1 MPEQSENLIS
11 YKEAAELI
19 GVAEITVRKWTST
32 RFIPHYKLGKSVRF
46 SKTELM
52 EWVRS
57 KHVDPVPRAGR
68 R

>member
-11 YKEAAELI
+11 FKEAADLL
-19 GVAEITVRKWTST
+19 GVAPITIRKWTSDKL
-32 RFIPHYKLGKSVRF
+32 IPFYKLGRSVRF

-57 KHVDPVPRAGR
+57 KHVDPVPRGR